1 MAQNGKV
8 NHIKGSSMENKITKY
23 PITKAYQVFLRCPGC
38 GNNMKCDVPPW
49 TVKRNKV
56 TFNYVCPWC
65 SSKALSDTQYPY
77 QQFEFDLSQ
86 GVVEEE

>member
-1 MAQNGKV
+1 
-8 NHIKGSSMENKITKY
+8 
-23 PITKAYQVFLRCPGC
+23 
-38 GNNMKCDVPPW
+38 MKCDVPPW